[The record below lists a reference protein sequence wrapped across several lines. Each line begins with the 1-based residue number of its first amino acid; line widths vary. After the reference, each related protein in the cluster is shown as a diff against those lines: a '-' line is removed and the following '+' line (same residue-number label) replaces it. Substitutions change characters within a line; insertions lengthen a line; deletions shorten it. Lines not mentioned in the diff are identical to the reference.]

1 MDALDQD
8 ITAAFQVISLLL
20 VFALAYFSAIYPA
33 IKHTLDEPVGKT
45 LRLTRLQDLKSECRK
60 YQQYLK
66 IFAGVMAV
74 PFLLLMPL
82 GVRIIGA
89 WARGGQ
95 YSMVRAGL
103 ICVEFFLIFAL
114 AIAVGLYRDFLA
126 KIKSI
131 DKSIR
136 DQNTPQAAK

>member
-95 YSMVRAGL
+95 
-103 ICVEFFLIFAL
+103 
-114 AIAVGLYRDFLA
+114 
-126 KIKSI
+126 
-131 DKSIR
+131 
-136 DQNTPQAAK
+136 